1 MVVAMTPGDVRSR
14 SRSELTVLGLCFAV
28 IMFDGYDL
36 IVYGAT
42 VPALMQYEPWELTAP
57 EAGVIGSYALVGMLV
72 GALVAGVATDAVGR
86 RKVML
91 ISVSWFSLAM
101 AGCALA
107 PSAELFGL
115 FRLLGGLGLGGVM
128 PTAIALTAEYS
139 ASHRRSLNN
148 ALMFAG
154 YPVGGILAATLALSL
169 MPAFGFRI
177 MYWIGAAPLLIVVP
191 LLWRHLPESLSYLVA
206 KGRTDEAARLAE
218 RLGTHVP
225 EAVPSASGQRA
236 KSPVAVLFSRR
247 HFGPAVLFAITSFFG
262 LLLVYGLNTWL
273 PQIMKSAGYP
283 LSSSLLFLV
292 MMNVGAAVGS
302 ILVAPVGDRLGMKPV
317 TAVTFV
323 AAALSIYLLSS
334 PTASWV
340 MYGLVAVAGF
350 GTIGT
355 QIMVN
360 AYVAMHFPPEV
371 RATALGWTLGIGRL
385 GAVVGPT
392 FGGILL
398 ASDLATEWNF
408 YAFAIPAAAG
418 ALMVLLLP
426 KGQRAVAPAPD
437 AVPVRA

>member
-1 MVVAMTPGDVRSR
+1 
-14 SRSELTVLGLCFAV
+14 LGLCFAV

-42 VPALMQYEPWELTAP
+42 VPALIKYEPWGLTPP
-57 EAGVIGSYALVGMLV
+57 EAGVIGSYALVGMLI

-86 RKVML
+86 RKVLL
-91 ISVSWFSLAM
+91 ISVTGFSLAM
-101 AGCALA
+101 AGCAIA

-115 FRLLGGLGLGGVM
+115 FRLIGGLGLGGVM
-128 PTAIALTAEYS
+128 PTAIAMTAEYS
-139 ASHRRSLNN
+139 AAHRRSLNN

-154 YPVGGILAATLALSL
+154 YPVGGILAAVLAMAL

-177 MYWIGAAPLLIVVP
+177 MYWIGAAPLVIVVP
-191 LLWRHLPESLSYLVA
+191 LLWRFLPESLSYLVA
-206 KGRTDEAARLAE
+206 KGRREEAARLAG
-218 RLGTHVP
+218 RLGTPLP
-225 EAVPSASGQRA
+225 EDWSPASKPVA
-236 KSPVAVLFSRR
+236 KSPVTVLFSRR
-247 HFGPAVLFAITSFFG
+247 YFMPAVLFAITSFFG

-302 ILVAPVGDRLGMKPV
+302 ILVAPVGDRLGMRPV
-317 TAVTFV
+317 TGVTFV

-334 PTASWV
+334 PSASWV

-371 RATALGWTLGIGRL
+371 RATALGWTLGVGRL
-385 GAVVGPT
+385 GAIVGPT

-398 ASDLATEWNF
+398 ASDLAVEWNF

-426 KGQRAVAPAPD
+426 KGTRD
-437 AVPVRA
+437 ASVPTDATPVGLKA

>member
-1 MVVAMTPGDVRSR
+1 M
-14 SRSELTVLGLCFAV
+14 
-28 IMFDGYDL
+28 
-36 IVYGAT
+36 
-42 VPALMQYEPWELTAP
+42 
-57 EAGVIGSYALVGMLV
+57 
-72 GALVAGVATDAVGR
+72 
-86 RKVML
+86 
-91 ISVSWFSLAM
+91 LAM
-101 AGCALA
+101 A
-107 PSAELFGL
+107 
-115 FRLLGGLGLGGVM
+115 
-128 PTAIALTAEYS
+128 
-139 ASHRRSLNN
+139 
-148 ALMFAG
+148 
-154 YPVGGILAATLALSL
+154 L

-177 MYWIGAAPLLIVVP
+177 MYWIGAAPLVIVVP
-191 LLWRHLPESLSYLVA
+191 LLWRFLPESLSYLVA
-206 KGRTDEAARLAE
+206 KGRGEEAARLAG
-218 RLGTHVP
+218 RLDTPLP
-225 EAVPSASGQRA
+225 EGWSRASKPVA
-236 KSPVAVLFSRR
+236 KSPVTVLFSRR
-247 HFGPAVLFAITSFFG
+247 YFMPAVLFAITSFFG

-302 ILVAPVGDRLGMKPV
+302 ILVAPVGDRLGMRPV

-334 PTASWV
+334 PSASWV

-371 RATALGWTLGIGRL
+371 RATALGWTLGVGRL
-385 GAVVGPT
+385 GAIVGPT

-398 ASDLATEWNF
+398 ASDLAMEWNF

-426 KGQRAVAPAPD
+426 KRTQDASVPADTAPVGLKA
-437 AVPVRA
+437 

>member
-1 MVVAMTPGDVRSR
+1 MTPGDVRSR
-14 SRSELTVLGLCFAV
+14 SRSELMVLGLCFAV

-42 VPALMQYEPWELTAP
+42 VPALMQYEPWGLTAP

-225 EAVPSASGQRA
+225 EAVPSAPGARA

-323 AAALSIYLLSS
+323 AAALSISLLSS

-340 MYGLVAVAGF
+340 MYGLVAIAGF

-426 KGQRAVAPAPD
+426 KGQRAAAPAPD
-437 AVPVRA
+437 AVPARA

>member
-1 MVVAMTPGDVRSR
+1 
-14 SRSELTVLGLCFAV
+14 
-28 IMFDGYDL
+28 MFDGYDL

-42 VPALMQYEPWELTAP
+42 VPALMKYEPWGLTPP

-72 GALVAGVATDAVGR
+72 GALVAGAVTDAVGR
-86 RKVML
+86 RKVLL

-139 ASHRRSLNN
+139 AAHRRSLNN

-154 YPVGGILAATLALSL
+154 YPVGGILAAALAMQLV
-169 MPAFGFRI
+169 PAYGFRI
-177 MYWIGAAPLLIVVP
+177 MYWIGAVPLVIAVP
-191 LLWRHLPESLSYLVA
+191 LLWRFLPESLSYLVA
-206 KGRTDEAARLAE
+206 KGRSDEAERVAARLGMP
-218 RLGTHVP
+218 LP
-225 EAVPSASGQRA
+225 EAAESGPAA
-236 KSPVAVLFSRR
+236 KSSVAALFTRR
-247 HFGPAVLFAITSFFG
+247 HLMPAVLFAVTSFFG

-273 PQIMKSAGYP
+273 PQIMKAAGYP

-292 MMNVGAAVGS
+292 MMNVGAVVGS
-302 ILVAPVGDRLGMKPV
+302 VLVAPVGDRLGMKPV
-317 TAVTFV
+317 TVVTFV

-334 PTASWV
+334 PAAAWA
-340 MYGLVAVAGF
+340 MYALVAVAGF

-355 QIMVN
+355 QIMIN

-398 ASDLATEWNF
+398 ASDLAVEWNF
-408 YAFAIPAAAG
+408 YAFAIPAAVG
-418 ALMVLLLP
+418 AFMVFLLP
-426 KGQRAVAPAPD
+426 GGRRAAASVSPD
-437 AVPVRA
+437 AVALRA